1 MSIDEPETYL
11 IPACSYRRAQR
22 RPGDGSK
29 IGSVV
34 VEESAIELRISR
46 DKRPLSEGWAISMSI
61 NAIGM
66 YLIPA

>member
-1 MSIDEPETYL
+1 MSIDATGTYL
-11 IPACSYRRAQR
+11 IPSSSWHPAQG
-22 RPGDGSK
+22 RPGDGFK
-29 IGSVV
+29 IDSAV
-34 VEESAIELRISR
+34 VEESAIEFRISR